1 MLSTHGLEMFRTI
14 DAGIRS
20 SAWMIKFVRVDDV
33 SYKSIDW
40 PSYMRSGNSLYLS
53 RASKNTNCTNSF
65 IGFYERAQSLLQA
78 VRFTYVFA
86 PISTHERNVNTIGRL
101 QDNIRPPAR
110 ELSATAVLNTGELLQ
125 NPDNS
130 VPHLGQSKLLTNA
143 NPRASIERNVG
154 P

>member
-1 MLSTHGLEMFRTI
+1 MSATSLSIGPLTCLRETVHISLERARTQI
-14 DAGIRS
+14 ARI
-20 SAWMIKFVRVDDV
+20 V
-33 SYKSIDW
+33 SLDS
-40 PSYMRSGNSLYLS
+40 
-53 RASKNTNCTNSF
+53 
-65 IGFYERAQSLLQA
+65 YERAQSLLQA

-143 NPRASIERNVG
+143 NPRASIERNVR